1 TGEGK
6 PHELVLNLAEPLPP
20 GGQLKI
26 ELLFERHYVAG
37 LGKFRIS
44 ATNAKNPAGARSL
57 PPIDPLASS
66 DAELRLA
73 YARTSP
79 DLAEERKALEAAEKR
94 RPELPTTLV
103 MRERP
108 SDPPRPTHRHH
119 RGEYLKT
126 EESVAP
132 AVPKV
137 FPGLPD
143 GAPANRLSF
152 ARWLVDG
159 ERNPLV
165 ARVAVNRAWRA
176 FFGSGFIPSSG
187 DFGFQSEL
195 PTHPELLDWL
205 AADFIEH
212 GWSMKELHQLIVTS
226 ATYRQSSS
234 TTPALTARDSEN
246 RLLARGPRFR
256 LDGEIVRD
264 AALRSSGLLT
274 EKIGGPSVYP
284 PQPVSVV
291 NVAYGNPD
299 WKPSPGEDRY
309 RRSLYTFSKRTAPFA
324 AFLTFDGPTGETCLA
339 QRERSNTPLQALT
352 LLNDEMYLEAAKALA
367 ESTLSDLRSNPVE
380 SKTVAAT
387 LFRRV
392 LTREPDE
399 SELADLLAFHEAQ
412 RQRFVSGELNPSKIG
427 AKNGTTP
434 ETAAWI
440 MVARAVLNLDEAV
453 TKG

>member
-1 TGEGK
+1 
-6 PHELVLNLAEPLPP
+6 
-20 GGQLKI
+20 
-26 ELLFERHYVAG
+26 
-37 LGKFRIS
+37 
-44 ATNAKNPAGARSL
+44 
-57 PPIDPLASS
+57 
-66 DAELRLA
+66 
-73 YARTSP
+73 
-79 DLAEERKALEAAEKR
+79 
-94 RPELPTTLV
+94 

-143 GAPANRLSF
+143 GAPASRLSF

-176 FFGSGFIPSSG
+176 FFGSGFIPSSD

-212 GWSMKELHQLIVTS
+212 GWSMKELHRPIVTS

-234 TTPALTARDSEN
+234 ATPALAARDSDN

-291 NVAYGNPD
+291 NVAYGN
-299 WKPSPGEDRY
+299 
-309 RRSLYTFSKRTAPFA
+309 
-324 AFLTFDGPTGETCLA
+324 
-339 QRERSNTPLQALT
+339 
-352 LLNDEMYLEAAKALA
+352 
-367 ESTLSDLRSNPVE
+367 
-380 SKTVAAT
+380 
-387 LFRRV
+387 
-392 LTREPDE
+392 
-399 SELADLLAFHEAQ
+399 
-412 RQRFVSGELNPSKIG
+412 
-427 AKNGTTP
+427 
-434 ETAAWI
+434 
-440 MVARAVLNLDEAV
+440 
-453 TKG
+453 